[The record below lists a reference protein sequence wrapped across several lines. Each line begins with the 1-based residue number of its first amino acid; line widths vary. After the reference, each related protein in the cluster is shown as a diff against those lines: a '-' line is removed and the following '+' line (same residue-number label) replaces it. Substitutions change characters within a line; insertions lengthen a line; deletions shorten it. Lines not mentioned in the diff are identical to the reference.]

1 MFILFFY
8 FYFMLV
14 YTCIDVLYCR
24 LCSNFNS
31 NCANLNGFNH
41 HNSISISRCVV
52 YMLQKLHLF
61 CEKFCFVRKKTN
73 IQGIKIVNPYRS
85 IIHYLDF
92 SYEHPPPQNK
102 TYKSAIICFQYVNKI
117 VTESTIERVRVLIKI
132 QTNFSKQF
140 SVYRWS
146 QSKPIQSQH
155 HPYLHP
161 VKYPTPSIIPPN
173 QSITPP
179 YLNPAS
185 NKTHTPIFITATT
198 SNKPQPIKNLPNPVH
213 IPHQNPTHA

>member
-14 YTCIDVLYCR
+14 YTCINVLYCR

-102 TYKSAIICFQYVNKI
+102 TYNSAIICFQYVNKI
-117 VTESTIERVRVLIKI
+117 VTESTVFSIQVVPIK
-132 QTNFSKQF
+132 TN
-140 SVYRWS
+140 
-146 QSKPIQSQH
+146 PI
-155 HPYLHP
+155 
-161 VKYPTPSIIPPN
+161 T
-173 QSITPP
+173 TPP
-179 YLNPAS
+179 LSTPCQIPHSVHNPTQPIHNPTLS
-185 NKTHTPIFITATT
+185 QPRFKQNTHTHPF
-198 SNKPQPIKNLPNPVH
+198 V
-213 IPHQNPTHA
+213 